1 MKKIDW
7 HKIGSSWIP
16 YTIAACSAVLLY
28 VVLTN
33 LGAIWNVIRGVFRF
47 LSPVLWGIVI
57 AYVIDALVR
66 PYQKFFFRKKAGTR
80 AARNISIGLALFTIL
95 LVVALF
101 AGFVIPQL
109 AQSITTLVMNVG
121 SYASSLGSLLDS
133 ANISVGHRSLDMS
146 LLLEYSDQLLNRL
159 VTFLQEN
166 AGNILNTSFSVG
178 KGFFNLIIS
187 FILAIY
193 FLLDKERLLSWAK
206 RMLRMW
212 LPENRYSDF
221 AAFCIRSNR
230 ILLRFIGCDLLDALI
245 VAVVNYLFQTICG
258 MPYAVLISFA
268 VGLCNLVPTFGPI
281 VGWLV
286 GGFILLLVDPW
297 SALWFTVF
305 TLTLQTI
312 DGYVLKPKLFGDT
325 LGVSSLWILVVI
337 IVGGRM
343 FGMAGVLLAIPFA
356 AISDYLVRE
365 ILRRRIRAR
374 RNPHPS
380 PPDETNTPAE

>member
-7 HKIGSSWIP
+7 RRIGSSWVP

-28 VVLTN
+28 VILTN

-57 AYVIDALVR
+57 AYIIDALVR
-66 PYQKFFFRKKAGTR
+66 PYQKFFFRKRSGSK
-80 AARNISIGLALFTIL
+80 AARNVSIGLALFTIL

-101 AGFVIPQL
+101 AGFVIPQV
-109 AQSITTLVMNVG
+109 AQSISSLVVNVG
-121 SYASSLGSLLDS
+121 SYASSLGSLLES
-133 ANISVGHRSLDMS
+133 ANISVGHRVLDMS

-159 VTFLQEN
+159 VSFLQEN
-166 AGNILNTSFSVG
+166 AGTILNTSFSVG

-193 FLLDKERLLSWAK
+193 FLLDKDRLLLWTK
-206 RMLRMW
+206 KMLHLW
-212 LPENRYSDF
+212 LPDNRYSVF
-221 AAFCIRSNR
+221 SAFCLRSNR
-230 ILLRFIGCDLLDALI
+230 ILLRFIGCDLLDALV
-245 VAVVNYLFQTICG
+245 VAIANFIFQSIFG
-258 MPYAVLISFA
+258 MPYAVLISFV

-281 VGWLV
+281 VGWLC
-286 GGFILLLVDPW
+286 GGFILLLVNPW

-312 DGYVLKPKLFGDT
+312 DGYILKPKLFGDT

-365 ILRRRIRAR
+365 VLRHRIRAK
-374 RNPHPS
+374 HPAYPS
-380 PPDETNTPAE
+380 SPDEIDTPAE